1 MLHLLEN
8 LADEILFFYKGIF
21 SYPVIVEISHHIR
34 NDLVLDEKLREKL
47 FAIFVEL
54 AQNVNSYSQQRTKAS
69 IINKEVG
76 IGAFYIVEHKNYV
89 KIATLNQVSDE
100 QMQKLHARVNKINVL
115 DRKGLRNLKMSF
127 RDEAIQDKAGS
138 GNVGLVEVALKSANP
153 ILLDTVHFQD
163 MQYALITAKINK
175 KTD

>member
-1 MLHLLEN
+1 MQNLFEN
-8 LADEILFFYKGIF
+8 LSDNVLFLYKGIF

-34 NDLVLDEKLREKL
+34 NDLMLDEKLREKL

-54 AQNVNSYSQQRTKAS
+54 AQNVNSYSQQRTKVS

-76 IGAFYIVEHKNYV
+76 IGVFYITEHKNYV
-89 KIATLNQVSDE
+89 KITTLNQVDNE
-100 QMQKLHARVNKINVL
+100 QLQRLQDRVHKINLL

-127 RDEAIQDKAGS
+127 RDEAIQDHANS
-138 GNVGLVEVALKSANP
+138 GNVGLVEVALKTANP
-153 ILLDTVHFQD
+153 ILLDTIHFQNA
-163 MQYALITAKINK
+163 QYALITAQINK